1 MDTLTQLWIRAC
13 KSNNADIR
21 LRSVARRNFYGNT
34 GTQLIAQ
41 ELAHIVDK
49 YNPMTSADILKE
61 LSQLGMQDLN
71 TEERMVRL
79 LKHRIMFTKKDKLKG
94 LTTPLHFKL
103 KKESVSETISA
114 LIKL

>member
-34 GTQLIAQ
+34 DTQLIAQ

-49 YNPMTSADILKE
+49 YNPMTSAEILKE
-61 LSQLGMQDLN
+61 LSQWWMQDLS
-71 TEERMVRL
+71 TDERMVML

-94 LTTPLHFKL
+94 LTAPLHFRV
-103 KKESVSETISA
+103 KKESTSETIST
-114 LIKL
+114 LNKL

>member
-13 KSNNADIR
+13 KSHYTDVR
-21 LRSVARRNFYGNT
+21 LRSVARRNFYGDT
-34 GTQLIAQ
+34 DTQLIAQ

-49 YNPMTSADILKE
+49 YNPMTSAEILKE
-61 LSQLGMQDLN
+61 LSQWWMQDLN
-71 TEERMVRL
+71 TDERMVRI

-94 LTTPLHFKL
+94 LTAPLHFRI
-103 KKESVSETISA
+103 KKESANETIST